1 MRTKSLLIINAI
13 VLSALL
19 FLLGSNLPSNT
30 AVVFAQPINNTASS
44 SSTATSI
51 SSDDE
56 NGVSIS
62 PLSSL
67 HANDTLLSTARLS
80 TAMSHS
86 SNNCDQSL
94 WNHVY
99 HPDRLQVNDPC
110 MTVTGTIVKIK
121 AEPDG
126 DLHIRV
132 NLDPE
137 FNNLLNDANLAGQGG
152 NLVVEPICQGPV
164 TQSDAIAAC
173 QDFHQNINIPS
184 VGTHVSITGDYVL
197 DTQHG
202 WMEIHPVT
210 NIQPSE

>member
-1 MRTKSLLIINAI
+1 MKLQSLVIINAI
-13 VLSALL
+13 FLSALL
-19 FLLGSNLPSNT
+19 FLLGSNLQPNT
-30 AVVFAQPINNTASS
+30 SAVFAQTSNNTTSPSS
-44 SSTATSI
+44 IATSP
-51 SSDDE
+51 SSDE
-56 NGVSIS
+56 ETGVSIS

-94 WNHVY
+94 WDHVY
-99 HPDRLQVNDPC
+99 HPFRLQVNDPC

-121 AEPDG
+121 AEKDG

-137 FNNLLNDANLAGQGG
+137 FNNLLNDANLAGEGG
-152 NLVVEPICQGPV
+152 DLVVEPICQGPV
-164 TQSDAIAAC
+164 TQPDAIASC
-173 QDFHQNINIPS
+173 QDFHQDINIPS

-197 DTQHG
+197 DAQHG

-210 NIQPSE
+210 SIQPSE